1 MAQTL
6 LQVEDLHTQ
15 FFTSRGVVRAV
26 DGVSLH
32 IDVGETLGV
41 VGESGCGKTM
51 TALSILRLVPDP
63 GKIVSGRILFRGN
76 DVLKMGDEEIREFR
90 GNDVAMIFQDPMTS
104 LNPVTKVGRQI
115 EEAMTAHQR
124 FTPELAKSRVIELL
138 TRVRV
143 PSAER
148 RAKDYPHQFSGGMR
162 QRAMIAMGL
171 ANEPSLLIAD
181 EPTTALDV
189 TVQAQII
196 QLMKQLNRELGTAMM
211 LITHNMALVA
221 SLCQRVVVMYAG
233 RVVEEGP
240 VEQIFKSPQHPY
252 TWSLLRSVPRVDEAR
267 KDRLVS
273 IKGLPPDLSNPPPG
287 CKFHP
292 RCPFVIDRCKIEE
305 PALSE
310 VATEQV
316 ARCWVLMRNV
326 SEADVATARASSIS
340 IAAAQNL
347 KAPVGDGSGGAVVGG
362 AGTAGGSSNSARS

>member
-1 MAQTL
+1 LAQTL

-26 DGVSLH
+26 DGVSFH
-32 IDVGETLGV
+32 VDAGETLGV
-41 VGESGCGKTM
+41 VGESGCGKTI

-63 GKIVSGRILFRGN
+63 GRITSGRILFRGK
-76 DVLKMGDEEIREFR
+76 DVTTMTDEETRDFR

-104 LNPVTKVGRQI
+104 LNPVTKIGFQI
-115 EEAMTAHQR
+115 EEAMTAHER
-124 FTPELAKSRVIELL
+124 FTESVARPRVVELL
-138 TRVRV
+138 KRVRV
-143 PSAER
+143 PAAESR
-148 RAKDYPHQFSGGMR
+148 INDYPHQFSGGMR

-171 ANEPSLLIAD
+171 SNEPDLLIAD

-196 QLMKQLNRELGTAMM
+196 QLMKQLNRELNTAMM

-221 SLCQRVVVMYAG
+221 SLCQRIVVMYAG
-233 RVVEEGP
+233 RIVEEGP
-240 VEQIFKSPQHPY
+240 VDQIFDSPQHPY

-273 IKGLPPDLSNPPPG
+273 IKGLPPDLTHPPPG

-292 RCPFVIDRCKIEE
+292 RCPFVIDKCRVE
-305 PALSE
+305 PEPPLGE
-310 VATEQV
+310 VAPNQM

-326 SEADVATARASSIS
+326 KEESVEVAKQSALSKEAAEK
-340 IAAAQNL
+340 L
-347 KAPVGDGSGGAVVGG
+347 KAEALTEAGGG
-362 AGTAGGSSNSARS
+362 AGG

>member
-1 MAQTL
+1 MTQTL

-15 FFTSRGVVRAV
+15 FFTRRGVVRAV

-32 IDVGETLGV
+32 IDAGETLGI
-41 VGESGCGKTM
+41 VGESGCGKTI

-63 GKIVSGRILFRGN
+63 GRIVSGRILFRGK
-76 DVLKMGDEEIREFR
+76 DVTKMNDEEIRDFR

-104 LNPVTKVGRQI
+104 LNPVTKIGPQI

-124 FTPELAKSRVIELL
+124 FSPAEAKVRVIQLL
-138 TRVRV
+138 KRVRV
-143 PSAER
+143 PAAESR
-148 RAKDYPHQFSGGMR
+148 VNDYPHQFSGGMR

-196 QLMKQLNRELGTAMM
+196 DLMKQLNRELGTAMM

-267 KDRLVS
+267 KGRLVS
-273 IKGLPPDLSNPPPG
+273 IKGLPPDLANAPPG

-292 RCPFVIDRCKIEE
+292 RCPFVIDRCKREE
-305 PALSE
+305 PELAE
-310 VATEQV
+310 VSAAQQ
-316 ARCWVLMRNV
+316 ARCWVLMRSV
-326 SEADVATARASSIS
+326 TDEALESARQVTISQEVAK
-340 IAAAQNL
+340 QL
-347 KAPVGDGSGGAVVGG
+347 QEVPG
-362 AGTAGGSSNSARS
+362 AGG

>member
-1 MAQTL
+1 MSQPV
-6 LQVEDLHTQ
+6 LQVKNLKTQ
-15 FFTSRGVVRAV
+15 FFTDDGVVQAV
-26 DGVSLH
+26 DGVSFDLH
-32 IDVGETLGV
+32 PGETLGI
-41 VGESGCGKTM
+41 VGESGCGKSV
-51 TALSILRLVPDP
+51 TALSILRLIQEP
-63 GKIVSGRILFRGN
+63 GRIVGGQILFKGSDIVTMSSEEVR
-76 DVLKMGDEEIREFR
+76 EIR
-90 GNDVAMIFQDPMTS
+90 GKDIAMIFQDPLSS
-104 LNPVTKVGRQI
+104 LNPVLKVGFQI
-115 EEAMTAHQR
+115 EEAMEAHEKV
-124 FTPELAKSRVIELL
+124 PSKIALSRAVQLL
-138 TRVRV
+138 KRVRV
-143 PSAER
+143 PAAESR
-148 RAKDYPHQFSGGMR
+148 VNDYPHQFSGGMR

-240 VEQIFKSPQHPY
+240 VEQIFSSPQHPY

-273 IKGLPPDLSNPPPG
+273 IRGLPPDLTNPPPG

-292 RCPFVIDRCKIEE
+292 RCPFVIDRCKVE
-305 PALSE
+305 PEPPLEE
-310 VATEQV
+310 VATNQV

-326 SEADVATARASSIS
+326 NEADM
-340 IAAAQNL
+340 AAAKTSALSVEAAQKL
-347 KAPVGDGSGGAVVGG
+347 KQDMAIQPADEVH
-362 AGTAGGSSNSARS
+362 TNAGG

>member
-1 MAQTL
+1 LAQTL

-26 DGVSLH
+26 DGVTFH
-32 IDVGETLGV
+32 VNAGETLGI

-51 TALSILRLVPDP
+51 TSLSILRLVPDP
-63 GKIVSGRILFRGN
+63 GRITSGRILFRGK
-76 DVLKMGDEEIREFR
+76 DVTKMTDEEIREFR

-104 LNPVTKVGRQI
+104 LNPVTKIGAQI
-115 EEAMTAHQR
+115 EEAMTAHDR
-124 FTPELAKSRVIELL
+124 FSEQMARGRVVELL
-138 TRVRV
+138 KRVRV
-143 PSAER
+143 PAADSR
-148 RAKDYPHQFSGGMR
+148 VKDYPHQFSGGMR

-171 ANEPSLLIAD
+171 SNEPSLLIAD

-221 SLCQRVVVMYAG
+221 SLCQRIIVMYAG
-233 RVVEEGP
+233 RIVEEGP
-240 VEQIFKSPQHPY
+240 VEQIFRSPQHPY

-273 IKGLPPDLSNPPPG
+273 IKGLPPDLSHMPPG

-292 RCPFVIDRCKIEE
+292 RCPFVVDKCKVDPE
-305 PALSE
+305 PQLE
-310 VATEQV
+310 DVGVDQV

-326 SEADVATARASSIS
+326 KDEDVETAKQSALSLE
-340 IAAAQNL
+340 AAAKL
-347 KAPVGDGSGGAVVGG
+347 KAPATGAPGP
-362 AGTAGGSSNSARS
+362 AGSSNAGS

>member
-1 MAQTL
+1 MAETL
-6 LQVEDLHTQ
+6 LKIEDLHTQ

-32 IDVGETLGV
+32 VDVGETLGV
-41 VGESGCGKTM
+41 VGESGCGKTIS
-51 TALSILRLVPDP
+51 ALSVLRLVPEP
-63 GKIVSGRILFRGN
+63 GRIVSGRILFRGR
-76 DVLKMGDEEIREFR
+76 DVTKMDDDEIRDFR

-104 LNPVTKVGRQI
+104 LNPVTKVGLQI
-115 EEAMTAHQR
+115 EEAMTAHER
-124 FTPELAKSRVIELL
+124 FTAAAAKGRVVELL
-138 TRVRV
+138 KRVRV
-143 PSAER
+143 PAAETR
-148 RAKDYPHQFSGGMR
+148 VKDYPHQFSGGMR

-171 ANEPSLLIAD
+171 SNEPSLLIAD

-240 VEQIFKSPQHPY
+240 VDQIFKSPQHPY

-273 IKGLPPDLSNPPPG
+273 IKGLPPDLVSPPPG

-292 RCPFVIDRCKIEE
+292 RCPFVVDKCRTDPE
-305 PALSE
+305 PNLE
-310 VATEQV
+310 DVATNQV

-326 SEADVATARASSIS
+326 KQEDVETAKESALSVEAAEK
-340 IAAAQNL
+340 L
-347 KAPVGDGSGGAVVGG
+347 KAEPVAPVASGDASG
-362 AGTAGGSSNSARS
+362 

>member
-1 MAQTL
+1 VAAL

-32 IDVGETLGV
+32 IDAGETLGV
-41 VGESGCGKTM
+41 VGESGCGKTI

-63 GKIVSGRILFRGN
+63 GKIMSGRILFRGQ
-76 DVLKMGDEEIREFR
+76 DVAKMDDEEVKDFR
-90 GNDVAMIFQDPMTS
+90 GNDVSMIFQDPMTS
-104 LNPVTKVGRQI
+104 LNPVTKIGFQI
-115 EEAMTAHQR
+115 EEAMTAHKR
-124 FTPELAKSRVIELL
+124 FSAQQAKTRVVELL
-138 TRVRV
+138 KRVRV
-143 PSAER
+143 PAPER
-148 RAKDYPHQFSGGMR
+148 RVNDYPHQFSGGMR
-162 QRAMIAMGL
+162 QRAMIAMGM
-171 ANEPSLLIAD
+171 ANEPALLIAD

-196 QLMKQLNRELGTAMM
+196 ELMKGLNQELGTAMM

-273 IKGLPPDLSNPPPG
+273 IKGLPPDLSNAPPG

-292 RCPFVIDRCKIEE
+292 RCPFVIDRCKVDE
-305 PALSE
+305 PPLAE
-310 VATEQV
+310 VDVDQV
-316 ARCWVLMRNV
+316 ARCWVLMRN
-326 SEADVATARASSIS
+326 AKDIDVTAAKASAIS
-340 IAAAQNL
+340 VDAAQKL
-347 KAPVGDGSGGAVVGG
+347 KAPVADIGNP
-362 AGTAGGSSNSARS
+362 TT

>member
-1 MAQTL
+1 VAQTL

-15 FFTSRGVVRAV
+15 FFTQRGVVRAV

-32 IDVGETLGV
+32 IDAGETLGV

-63 GKIVSGRILFRGN
+63 GRIVSGRILFRGK
-76 DVLKMGDEEIREFR
+76 DVLKMNDEDIEDFR
-90 GNDVAMIFQDPMTS
+90 GNDVSMIFQDPMTS
-104 LNPVTKVGRQI
+104 LNPVTQIGAQI
-115 EEAMTAHQR
+115 EEAMTAHKR
-124 FTPELAKSRVIELL
+124 FSPQEAKVRVIQLL
-138 TRVRV
+138 KRVRV
-143 PSAER
+143 PAAER
-148 RAKDYPHQFSGGMR
+148 RVSDYPHQFSGGMR

-196 QLMKQLNRELGTAMM
+196 DLMKQLNRELGTAMM

-221 SLCQRVVVMYAG
+221 SLCQRVIVMYAG

-252 TWSLLRSVPRVDEAR
+252 TWSLLRSVPRVDELR

-273 IKGLPPDLSNPPPG
+273 IKGLPPDLSNAPPG

-292 RCPFVIDRCKIEE
+292 RCPFVVDRCKREE
-305 PALSE
+305 PGLAE
-310 VATEQV
+310 VAPNQV
-316 ARCWVLMRNV
+316 ARCWVLMSNV
-326 SEADVATARASSIS
+326 ADEAAEAGKQVVISEEAAKRLQELPGAS
-340 IAAAQNL
+340 
-347 KAPVGDGSGGAVVGG
+347 G
-362 AGTAGGSSNSARS
+362 